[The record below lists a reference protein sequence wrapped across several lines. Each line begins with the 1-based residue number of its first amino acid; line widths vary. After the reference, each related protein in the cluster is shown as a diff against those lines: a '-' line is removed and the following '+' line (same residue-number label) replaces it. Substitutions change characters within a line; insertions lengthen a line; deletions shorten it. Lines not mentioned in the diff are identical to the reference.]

1 MVKTLPSNAEGTS
14 LIPRQGTK
22 IPYFAQCSQLKKI
35 TINVLLMFKKLYQRH
50 ERCLKD
56 HN

>member
-1 MVKTLPSNAEGTS
+1 MVKTLPSNAGTMG

-22 IPYFAQCSQLKKI
+22 IPYIAQCSQLKKI
-35 TINVLLMFKKLYQRH
+35 TINVFLMFKKLYQRH
-50 ERCLKD
+50 EICLKD